1 MQQQQQQGSRFD
13 SKLTAADSEQR
24 EESLSP
30 IEIYAS
36 ERLDSALEG
45 QAECDETK
53 LHAIAA
59 PPAHRNQQRA
69 KERCLWGYSD
79 GIINNF

>member
-1 MQQQQQQGSRFD
+1 VQQQQGSRFD
-13 SKLTAADSEQR
+13 SKLTTADSEQR

-36 ERLDSALEG
+36 ERLDGALEG

-59 PPAHRNQQRA
+59 PPAEINSAQ
-69 KERCLWGYSD
+69 KSD
-79 GIINNF
+79 FCGATRMGL